1 MVNDTQSPV
10 THQLYIFHKK
20 QYRPLVTVDL
30 CLRMRLLCLTSN
42 EFCTAA
48 DPADVRRQVEA
59 HLEAAQRSRKAY
71 PHSYRSKGYKVLHVG
86 SGSFA
91 KHDRRHH
98 QSDHNYVWTVLDV
111 RTPAVTPKAAVVPG
125 VPASPTTPAP
135 PKHPIDVYVA
145 CFQEM
150 FVRSSLH
157 PSQTKTARAL
167 NAVLR
172 AHGLNHQYKVE
183 TKGTIVGEANLTSF
197 GKRRKWMGL
206 GVYVWSRTPL
216 AEQTALTT
224 ATLHPQTRTS
234 TKRMLRQVLVGSH
247 FTLTVGNVHLPMKE
261 NLRMDGK
268 GVDPTNPMRQQM
280 RNAMLTKALH
290 SMDVDHALKHE
301 VTRRSRR
308 RRRSRGGRHRVSRYR
323 SRALYT
329 LPASPESYASVVQ
342 PRDMLSGTDR
352 DVPYEH
358 PHVPAAWGDIVYEW
372 LTRRPHDAFC
382 PTCEFVHN
390 RPLAKREDDTQDA
403 RGWNDVPEVPVDVKP
418 KAWKIEAVG
427 SSYRLIKKQSYNVPS
442 YCDRVLVRV
451 RPRGSAMG
459 GGPHVQLLAGDMN
472 YRIMPVAFIEESK

>member
-1 MVNDTQSPV
+1 M
-10 THQLYIFHKK
+10 
-20 QYRPLVTVDL
+20 TVEPR
-30 CLRMRLLCLTSN
+30 LRMRLLCLTSN

-59 HLEAAQRSRKAY
+59 QLEAAQRSRKAY
-71 PHSYRSKGYKVLHVG
+71 PHAYRAEGYKVLHVG

-111 RTPAVTPKAAVVPG
+111 RTPAATPKAAAVPG
-125 VPASPTTPAP
+125 APTSPTTPAP
-135 PKHPIDVYVA
+135 PKHPVDVYVA

-167 NAVLR
+167 DAVLR
-172 AHGLNHQYKVE
+172 AHGLGHRYKVA

-197 GKRRKWMGL
+197 GKRRKRMGL

-224 ATLHPQTRTS
+224 AALHAKTRTS
-234 TKRMLRQVLVGSH
+234 TKRMLRQVLVGPC

-261 NLRMDGK
+261 DLRMDGK
-268 GVDPTNPMRQQM
+268 GIDPANPMRQEA

-290 SMDVDHALKHE
+290 SMNLDHALKHE
-301 VTRRSRR
+301 VTRRSRKR
-308 RRRSRGGRHRVSRYR
+308 KRSRGGRRKPSRRR
-323 SRALYT
+323 SRALHT
-329 LPASPESYASVVQ
+329 LPASPESYANVVQ
-342 PRDMLSGTDR
+342 TRDMLSGTDR
-352 DVPYEH
+352 DVPYAH
-358 PHVPAAWGDIVYEW
+358 PHVPTGWGDVVYEW
-372 LTRRPHDAFC
+372 LTRTPSEAFC
-382 PTCEFVHN
+382 PTCEFVHD
-390 RPLAKREDDTQDA
+390 RPLAQKADADTEDT

-418 KAWKIEAVG
+418 KAWKVEAAG
-427 SSYRLIKKQSYNVPS
+427 STYRLIKKQSYNVPS

-451 RPRGSAMG
+451 GPSGARG
-459 GGPHVQLLAGDMN
+459 GGPHVQLLVGDMN
-472 YRIMPVAFIEESK
+472 YRVLPGAFEKK